1 MHVIFLCGEIYWVD
15 KTIFS
20 ANLKQVSRAMVTE
33 VTSVT
38 CDLKHNRGL
47 RGSLGIYFIC
57 KLQPDPVDITR
68 NRRKPSASLRPI
80 ENWQAPVVMIHAAQ

>member
-47 RGSLGIYFIC
+47 RGSSGIYFIC
-57 KLQPDPVDITR
+57 KLQPDPLILCATGANLR
-68 NRRKPSASLRPI
+68 HHSARLKSGKLT
-80 ENWQAPVVMIHAAQ
+80 